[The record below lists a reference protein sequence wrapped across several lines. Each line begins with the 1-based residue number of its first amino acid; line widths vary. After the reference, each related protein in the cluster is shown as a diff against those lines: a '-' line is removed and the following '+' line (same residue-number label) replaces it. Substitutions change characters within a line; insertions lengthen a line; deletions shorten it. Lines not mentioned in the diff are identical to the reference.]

1 MGRTETNNMAGKRS
15 LGLIWIIVLLW
26 FACPSVSSASVV
38 EINLPITSQNN
49 QRDTFQV
56 NMLKLVLEKAG
67 VDYKIT
73 FAPVVYSQARIIHEL
88 KTGSDKINLYWMG
101 TSDELE
107 KDLRPIRFP
116 VYRGLLGYRAFII
129 NKRHQV
135 RFDAINGL
143 EDLQKFIGIQG
154 IGWTDTAI
162 LEHSGLRQLT
172 SRYANIF
179 EMINAGD
186 RVDYFSR
193 GISEG
198 YVEVKSRQNKCPNLA
213 VEKKVLLVYPFAMF
227 FFTNSENTAL
237 AEILEK
243 GFHKAYQDGSFHQFF
258 YNHPHI
264 KEMFEQ
270 TDIRNRNRM
279 DIPNPFLTPKT
290 MAIPRQYWHGS

>member
-1 MGRTETNNMAGKRS
+1 MTTAKPKL
-15 LGLIWIIVLLW
+15 LGLIWIIILAW
-26 FACPSVSSASVV
+26 SIFPSASLASVV
-38 EINLPITSQNN
+38 EIKLPIVSQNN
-49 QRDTFQV
+49 QRDNFQIS
-56 NMLKLVLEKAG
+56 MLKLVLEKAG

-73 FAPVVYSQARIIHEL
+73 LAPVVYSQARIVHEL

-107 KDLRPIRFP
+107 RELRPIRFP
-116 VYRGLLGYRAFII
+116 VYRGLLGYRVFII

-135 RFDAINGL
+135 RFDGVKSL

-172 SRYANIF
+172 GRYANIF
-179 EMINAGD
+179 KMINSGD

-198 YVEVKSRQNKCPNLA
+198 YVEVASRQNNDPELA
-213 VEKKVLLVYPFAMF
+213 IEKKLLLVYPFAMF

-237 AEILEK
+237 AKTLEK
-243 GFHKAYQDGSFHQFF
+243 GFRKAYQDGSFHQFF

-264 KEMFEQ
+264 REMFEQ
-270 TDIRNRNRM
+270 TDIQNRLRI
-279 DIPNPFLTPKT
+279 DIPNPFLPPETL
-290 MAIPRQYWHGS
+290 AIPKQYWHGA